1 MMDYTAPPTIRSNF
15 ASHWLAEDGL
25 LRHAGPLTLPWP
37 TPGNPASLVTFN
49 SLEDWRLFVAGLAL
63 NPMIPASVAP
73 IYQRAQ
79 RLFYM
84 GWSDAGMFKVA
95 ELVALAALELALNDR
110 FGVAIREKKM
120 RRGVD
125 HRAAKPLKFEDLMT
139 HLIAED
145 GLSDEKLPF
154 VRKYGGSV
162 MHVLKPKK
170 PERHGEQPRAQMN
183 MSDIRNSLAHGI
195 GLDGLLWSGLLELVR
210 DLIEFSFRFYLLEAD
225 RANQAQR

>member
-1 MMDYTAPPTIRSNF
+1 MNDAAPQTIPSDLAN
-15 ASHWLAEDGL
+15 HWLAEDAR

-49 SLEDWRLFVAGLAL
+49 SLEDWRPFVAGLGL
-63 NPMIPASVAP
+63 HPLIPVSVASV
-73 IYQRAQ
+73 YQRSQ

-95 ELVALAALELALNDR
+95 ELVALAALEVALNDR
-110 FGVAIREKKM
+110 YGVAIREKKM

-125 HRAAKPLKFEDLMT
+125 HPATKPLKFEDLMT

-145 GLSDEKLPF
+145 GLSDDKLPF

-162 MHVLKPKK
+162 MHVLKPKR
-170 PERHGEQPRAQMN
+170 PERHGEQPRAQLN
-183 MSDIRNSLAHGI
+183 LSDIRNSLAHGI

-210 DLIEFSFRFYLLEAD
+210 DLIEFAFRLYLLED
-225 RANQAQR
+225 SNGIYKKC